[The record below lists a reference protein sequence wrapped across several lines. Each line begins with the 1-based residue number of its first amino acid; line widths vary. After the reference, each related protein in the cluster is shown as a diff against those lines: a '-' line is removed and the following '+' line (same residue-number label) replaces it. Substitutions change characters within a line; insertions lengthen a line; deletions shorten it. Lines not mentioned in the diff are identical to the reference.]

1 MATVASG
8 VVVVTVVP
16 GAETVLAEGTLL
28 LEGGVSAGSRVKIA
42 FRLKGCTPH
51 FETSHD
57 IRWCQRS
64 HPRNREHLE

>member
-51 FETSHD
+51 FLKPAT
-57 IRWCQRS
+57 I
-64 HPRNREHLE
+64 LEVVSARIHATENT